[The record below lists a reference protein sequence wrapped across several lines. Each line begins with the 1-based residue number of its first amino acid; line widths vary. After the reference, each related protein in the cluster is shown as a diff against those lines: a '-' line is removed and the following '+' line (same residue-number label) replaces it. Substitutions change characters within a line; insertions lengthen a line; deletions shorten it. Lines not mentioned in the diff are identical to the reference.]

1 MGFVKNGKEW
11 EMFAEYYVICEKY
24 WNPPTTDDPKW
35 WDEMW
40 AATMEFRKKYHDG
53 KSRFAEDLVMS
64 LHDRL
69 KSITSNQMKVEV

>member
-53 KSRFAEDLVMS
+53 KSRFAEDLVMA

-69 KSITSNQMKVEV
+69 KSITSNQMKVDV

>member
-11 EMFAEYYVICEKY
+11 EMFAEYSVICEKY
-24 WNPPTTDDPKW
+24 WNPPSTDDPKW

>member
-1 MGFVKNGKEW
+1 MEFGKNSKER
-11 EMFAEYYVICEKY
+11 EMFAAYYKLCEKY

-53 KSRFAEDLVMS
+53 KSRFAEDLVMA

-69 KSITSNQMKVEV
+69 KNITSNQMKVEA

>member
-1 MGFVKNGKEW
+1 MAFTKNGKER
-11 EMFAEYYVICEKY
+11 EMFAAYYKLCEKY

-40 AATMEFRKKYHDG
+40 AATMEFRRKYHDD

-64 LHDRL
+64 FHDRL
-69 KSITSNQMKVEV
+69 KSITSNQMKVDI